1 MDRLLEYYLF
11 NPSEQLR
18 LELNKAEGKIEK
30 QSSFSYQ
37 QNSDARQVTINNS
50 QKKLYTN
57 NYETNQLL
65 KINDKL
71 KRISKQDDSQ
81 FNQEQLS
88 QQQKK
93 QIESYDNRN
102 IQTAI
107 DYKSGYPKSQ
117 SLSYSQT
124 LRNYKWLTTLPFNSK
139 TPSNLKID
147 HATPTR
153 QEQFNYNTP
162 INSKKESIS
171 NAAKLSNSAIFTQQN
186 IPITPHQRVM
196 RIKNRQI
203 NMLVQRQYNNLIQ
216 DSQNNFFDLNL
227 EEYYRQME
235 NNQAQNDNVIENYE
249 NNQQQQNTTK
259 TMFIDPQSRVEQTD
273 HINIY
278 LNQKTPDSI
287 QTYVQ
292 TPIDDLNTES
302 PKTRDNQ
309 KQNVNPEMKQNN
321 NLHQNI
327 NFTESDANLN
337 TQNTQ
342 TQNRLNPI
350 QSNSQVI
357 KNKQFQSHSIK
368 NGEKHNSIS
377 MRHSK
382 RSSCTHGR
390 VISPI
395 LYNSDNIEKSPLQ
408 SSSLGKTFYKHN
420 SLLHKQV
427 KHNVK
432 KDKYYYDFEQQI
444 RKELSQIPNLEK
456 LDLANFN
463 HDNLQIITK
472 DDFNFS
478 TTPQSQ
484 IYSVHKQKE
493 NYKPLQISKAFR
505 EQYKNLQQLLNC
517 EQEQIQTPQSS
528 HIPLR
533 NKSQMSQKSV
543 AENFVSTLSNKS
555 SNKLIQKKQIQMAQ
569 TFYSKSSSQDAN
581 CDPKQQTFNSI
592 FPIQK
597 QNNEFRFSK
606 QNFKR
611 KNPSPKKNI
620 FKI

>member
-30 QSSFSYQ
+30 QQSFSHQ

-50 QKKLYTN
+50 QKKLFSTD
-57 NYETNQLL
+57 YETNQLL

-71 KRISKQDDSQ
+71 RRINKQDDNQ
-81 FNQEQLS
+81 FIQEQLS

-93 QIESYDNRN
+93 QIENHDNRN
-102 IQTAI
+102 IQTAF

-139 TPSNLKID
+139 TPTNLKIGQV
-147 HATPTR
+147 TPSR
-153 QEQFNYNTP
+153 QELFNYNTP

-171 NAAKLSNSAIFTQQN
+171 NAAKLSNSAIFSQQN
-186 IPITPHQRVM
+186 IPITPHQRVI

-203 NMLVQRQYNNLIQ
+203 NMLVQKQYNNLMQ

-227 EEYYRQME
+227 EEYYRQMK
-235 NNQAQNDNVIENYE
+235 NNQAQNDNVIKNDE
-249 NNQQQQNTTK
+249 NNLEQNTNK
-259 TMFIDPQSRVEQTD
+259 LMYIDPQIRVEQND

-278 LNQKTPDSI
+278 LNQKTPESI

-292 TPIDDLNTES
+292 TPIDDLMTDS
-302 PKTRDNQ
+302 PKMRDIK
-309 KQNVNPEMKQNN
+309 KQNVNLEIKQNN
-321 NLHQNI
+321 NVYQNI
-327 NFTESDANLN
+327 NFTESDVNLN
-337 TQNTQ
+337 TENTQ

-357 KNKQFQSHSIK
+357 KNKQSQRHSIK
-368 NGEKHNSIS
+368 NSLKQNNIS

-390 VISPI
+390 VVSPI
-395 LYNSDNIEKSPLQ
+395 LYNSDNIEKSPTK
-408 SSSLGKTFYKHN
+408 SNGWGKTFSQYN
-420 SLLHKQV
+420 SFLHKQV
-427 KHNVK
+427 KHSIK
-432 KDKYYYDFEQQI
+432 KEKYYYDFEQQL
-444 RKELSQIPNLEK
+444 RKELSQIPDIEK

-505 EQYKNLQQLLNC
+505 EQYKNIQQLLSF
-517 EQEQIQTPQSS
+517 EQEQIYTPQSS
-528 HIPLR
+528 NIPQK

-543 AENFVSTLSNKS
+543 GENIVSTLSNKS
-555 SNKLIQKKQIQMAQ
+555 SNKLIHKKQIQMVQ

-581 CDPKQQTFNSI
+581 QDAKQQAFSSI

-597 QNNEFRFSK
+597 QSNEFRFSK
-606 QNFKR
+606 QNIKR

>member
-30 QSSFSYQ
+30 QSSFSNQ
-37 QNSDARQVTINNS
+37 QNIDARQLTNNNS
-50 QKKLYTN
+50 QKKLYSTD
-57 NYETNQLL
+57 YETNQLI

-71 KRISKQDDSQ
+71 KRISKQHDNQ
-81 FNQEQLS
+81 FTQEQLS
-88 QQQKK
+88 YQQKK
-93 QIESYDNRN
+93 QLDAHDNRN
-102 IQTAI
+102 IQITT

-124 LRNYKWLTTLPFNSK
+124 LRNYKWLTTLPSNSK
-139 TPSNLKID
+139 TPSNLNID
-147 HATPTR
+147 QVTPSH
-153 QEQFNYNTP
+153 QGQFNYNTP

-171 NAAKLSNSAIFTQQN
+171 NAAKLSNSAIFSQQN

-203 NMLVQRQYNNLIQ
+203 NMLVQKQYNNLLQ
-216 DSQNNFFDLNL
+216 DSQNNFFDMNL
-227 EEYYRQME
+227 EEYYRQMK
-235 NNQAQNDNVIENYE
+235 NNQAQNDNVTEKEE
-249 NNQQQQNTTK
+249 NNLEQNTTTK
-259 TMFIDPQSRVEQTD
+259 MMYADQKNRVEQND

-278 LNQKTPDSI
+278 LNQKTPESI

-292 TPIDDLNTES
+292 TPIDDLMTDS
-302 PKTRDNQ
+302 PKMRDNE
-309 KQNVNPEMKQNN
+309 KQNINPDIKYNSN
-321 NLHQNI
+321 INQNI

-337 TQNTQ
+337 TENTQ

-357 KNKQFQSHSIK
+357 KYKQFQRNSIK
-368 NGEKHNSIS
+368 SSGIQNNISI
-377 MRHSK
+377 RHSK

-390 VISPI
+390 VVSPI
-395 LYNSDNIEKSPLQ
+395 LYNTDNIEKSPIQ
-408 SSSLGKTFYKHN
+408 SSGWGKTFQKHN
-420 SLLHKQV
+420 SFLHKQV
-427 KHNVK
+427 KHNLK
-432 KDKYYYDFEQQI
+432 KEKYQNDFEQQL

-472 DDFNFS
+472 DDFNIS
-478 TTPQSQ
+478 TTPQSLT
-484 IYSVHKQKE
+484 YSVHKQKE

-505 EQYKNLQQLLNC
+505 EQYKNIQQLLSF
-517 EQEQIQTPQSS
+517 EQEQIQTPQTSY
-528 HIPLR
+528 IPQR
-533 NKSQMSQKSV
+533 NKSQMSQKSMGDNINS
-543 AENFVSTLSNKS
+543 ALSNKS

-569 TFYSKSSSQDAN
+569 TFYSKSSSQDVN
-581 CDPKQQTFNSI
+581 SDIKQQTFYSN

-606 QNFKR
+606 QNIKR